1 MKRTVNTL
9 LLILLFWSLGMPNA
23 AADNH
28 AQSRPMSIADCMSF
42 AVENAVQVKTMRL
55 ETDNARWQRREAILA
70 MFTPQVQAGS
80 SLSSNFGRSL
90 DPETNTY
97 VSTSSLS
104 NAYSVSGGMI
114 LFDGFSAVNNMRV
127 SNVALQMGI
136 DREQLA
142 QDEICLATME
152 AFCNV
157 LYFNSLKSVVREQV
171 NTAKSVLMQTEKQA
185 ALGQKSYADV
195 VEMQAE
201 LADYEYRL
209 IDVQNRYDD
218 AMLTLKDLMF
228 WPVDEALVIDTLFA
242 FSSSESS
249 LQPALEYATQH
260 LPSVRLAKAS
270 VENAR
275 YQLNTAKW
283 RFAPSLS
290 LNMGWSTRY
299 YTYPDVADYEP
310 DPFRSQ
316 FKNNGG
322 EYLQLS
328 LSLPV
333 FNRLSNVLNVKK
345 RSNAYAQ
352 ASLEYEQTLRQV
364 EAEVR
369 RAAQDKQ
376 AALAAYRQAEK
387 RAALQEEAYRLNKK
401 KFQQGLVSP
410 LDFRKASEQCL
421 NAKSACLQ
429 NELQYRIKDSVL
441 AYFSGI
447 PYIEQF

>member
-1 MKRTVNTL
+1 MKRTINTL
-9 LLILLFWSLGMPNA
+9 LLTLLFWSLGMPNA

-127 SNVALQMGI
+127 SKTALQMGI

-142 QDEICLATME
+142 KDEICLATME

-157 LYFNSLKSVVREQV
+157 LYFNSLTSVVREQV
-171 NTAKSVLMQTEKQA
+171 NTAKSVLEQTEKQLL
-185 ALGQKSYADV
+185 LGQKSQADV

-228 WPVDEALVIDTLFA
+228 WPVDEALVIDTLFE
-242 FSSSESS
+242 FSSSEPT
-249 LQPALEYATQH
+249 LHAALEFATQH

-283 RFAPSLS
+283 SFAPSLS

-299 YTYPDVADYEP
+299 YTYPDEADYEP

-328 LSLPV
+328 LSVPV

>member
-1 MKRTVNTL
+1 MKRIINTL
-9 LLILLFWSLGMPNA
+9 LLSLVFLGLGQQQLI
-23 AADNH
+23 ADNNMP
-28 AQSRPMSIADCMSF
+28 SGPMSLVDCMTF

-104 NAYSVSGGMI
+104 NAYSVSGGII
-114 LFDGFSAVNNMRV
+114 LFDGFSAVNNMKV
-127 SNVALQMGI
+127 SNTALQMGR

-157 LYFNSLKSVVREQV
+157 LYFNSLKSVVSEQV

-228 WPVDEALVIDTLFA
+228 WPVDESLVIDTLFA

-249 LQPALEYATQH
+249 LQPALEYATQY

-270 VENAR
+270 VDNAR
-275 YQLNTAKW
+275 YQLHTAKW

-328 LSLPV
+328 LSVPV